1 MSLLTCR
8 NCGTEFDTER
18 DPVTPHQNTERY
30 SSCGHDHSAAADSGT
45 RTTAV
50 EPVEPVGG
58 ATPAAILNDLR
69 GAVEENDSGG
79 DLHVH
84 FHMDG

>member
-8 NCGTEFDTER
+8 NCGAEFDTER
-18 DPVTPHQNTERY
+18 EPVTPHQNTERC
-30 SSCGHDHSAAADSGT
+30 SSCGHDHSATADAEPAT
-45 RTTAV
+45 AAV
-50 EPVEPVGG
+50 EPVAADGG
-58 ATPAAILNDLR
+58 ATPVDVLDDLR
-69 GAVEENDSGG
+69 AAVEENDSGG

>member
-1 MSLLTCR
+1 MSLLTCH

-18 DPVTPHQNTERY
+18 EPVTPHQNTERC
-30 SSCGHDHSAAADSGT
+30 SSCGHDHSADADTGG

-50 EPVEPVGG
+50 EPVVADGG
-58 ATPAAILNDLR
+58 ATPAAVLNDLR
-69 GAVEENDSGG
+69 AAVEGNDSGG